1 MGSCIAS
8 WGDWLNKLCASGED
22 EEGGESKEP
31 CCGYLLDTFGE
42 WVSPTE
48 EGSFMRT
55 LLCPVFES
63 ESYKKLAQCDKL
75 KKLAMTVGFLGFL
88 ICVES
93 FFAKPWWDQVQACIG
108 EDATCPQNWKIM
120 VIMMY
125 LKALALNVMGMVTA

>member
-93 FFAKPWWDQVQACIG
+93 FFAKPWWDQGSGNDTEGGVGGDDVESGEADGFLPAQAK
-108 EDATCPQNWKIM
+108 EE
-120 VIMMY
+120 
-125 LKALALNVMGMVTA
+125 LASAIY